1 MAAALVDRGWTV
13 LERNWSA
20 AGGELDL
27 VVARAGVLRIVEVKQ
42 RAPGS
47 LTGLDSVTP
56 SKQRK
61 LRRAAEAYLARM
73 DEAPVEVAFLVVLVG
88 EGEDPPME
96 FVDDAF

>member
-1 MAAALVDRGWTV
+1 MAAFLVDQGWTV
-13 LERNWSA
+13 LDRNWSG

-27 VVARAGVLRIVEVKQ
+27 VVTRAGILRFVEVKQ
-42 RAPGS
+42 RGEGS

-73 DEAPVEVAFLVVLVG
+73 DEPPEEVAFMVVLVG
-88 EGEDPPME
+88 EGDNPPME